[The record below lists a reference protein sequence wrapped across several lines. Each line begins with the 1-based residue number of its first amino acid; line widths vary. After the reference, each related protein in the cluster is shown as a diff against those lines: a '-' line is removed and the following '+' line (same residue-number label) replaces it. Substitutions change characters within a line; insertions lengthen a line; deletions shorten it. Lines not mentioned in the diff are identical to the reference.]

1 MINLYNIKMRAIKSV
16 LLTVI
21 FTALSFQTH
30 AQKNYTLAKSTFEVS
45 GTSNIHDWVMKSTEG
60 IGSANLTVTDSK
72 ITAINNLSI
81 TLPAESI
88 KSSKTSMDDVAYET
102 METKT
107 YKNIKYVLKSATKL
121 NETTWSLTGTYT
133 IAGTSKD
140 YKTQVSITPNNG
152 NFILR
157 GSNQITFA
165 DFGMSTPTAALGVV
179 RAGKDLTLIFNITLS
194 DTDYNTIK
202 SNKELTKV

>member
-1 MINLYNIKMRAIKSV
+1 MRAIKSI

-21 FTALSFQTH
+21 CTALSFQAY
-30 AQKNYTLAKSTFEVS
+30 AQRNYTLTKSNFEVS

-60 IGSANLTVTDSK
+60 IGSANFTVTDSK
-72 ITAINNLSI
+72 ILTINNLSI

-88 KSSKTSMDDVAYET
+88 KSTKTSMDDVAYAT

-121 NETTWSLTGTYT
+121 NETTWNLTGIYT
-133 IAGTSKD
+133 IAGTSKE
-140 YKTQVSITPNNG
+140 YKTQVNITANNG

-179 RAGKDLTLIFNITLS
+179 RAGKDLTIIFNITLS
-194 DTDYNTIK
+194 DTDPDTIRPTK
-202 SNKELTKV
+202 QLTKA